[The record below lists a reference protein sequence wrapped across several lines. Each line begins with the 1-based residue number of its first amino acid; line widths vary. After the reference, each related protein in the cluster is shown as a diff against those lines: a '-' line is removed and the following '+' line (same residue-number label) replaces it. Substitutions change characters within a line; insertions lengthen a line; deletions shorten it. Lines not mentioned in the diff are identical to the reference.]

1 MKSKRIITLII
12 CVLSLSLFVIII
24 NAVSVSNDNTSLH
37 DYSKDDE
44 FSYDINKRYSNRQSI
59 KNELDNLSDAFENF
73 CDGKTD
79 EECFEN
85 LKKYEY
91 YKSVLNNY
99 LTDFPKSDD
108 DILLEKEEKLYYE
121 FSLLDDKMTFIS
133 ERYSNAKEKNELKSK
148 YESIKSDYEKGL
160 KIINSYEKGEI
171 SIDDALNSL
180 GIKYTNTKDE
190 DVSNNLN

>member
-12 CVLSLSLFVIII
+12 CFLSLSLFVIVI
-24 NAVSVSNDNTSLH
+24 NAVSVSNGNTYFY
-37 DYSKDDE
+37 DYSKDVE